1 MGSPIAITVLVLIL
15 LVIGW
20 IVVSSGVLTTSAEAG
35 EVHVDEARDQT
46 GPGEQVL
53 RYQVPEGQD
62 PAVVLGALATHGFD
76 ASTEPGAMHQY
87 VLIEGPAAADREAVR
102 EVLSSTRT
110 SMLDGRPIDT
120 EVRFADETG
129 PPAGAAG

>member
-20 IVVSSGVLTTSAEAG
+20 IIMSSGVLTKSAEAG
-35 EVHVDEARDQT
+35 EVHVDEPPEAA

-62 PAVVLGALATHGFD
+62 PAVVLGALATHGYD
-76 ASTEPGAMHQY
+76 ASSESGATHQY
-87 VLIEGPAAADREAVR
+87 VLIEGSAAADREAVR

-120 EVRFADETG
+120 EVRFVDETG
-129 PPAGAAG
+129 PSAEAGG